1 MFMAPANV
9 ALGAEAHDSGR
20 QYKQREMC
28 FSLPSGIVTIP
39 GLCVVR
45 ARRGTTA
52 GKVWSAA
59 EPQRVCLQHISGM
72 FALTGWVTGE
82 DSLLQTG
89 DIFNRSLM
97 IIVCTWGKF
106 TLSGHWWKMCHA
118 SRCSSWGCRKRMEN
132 GALQGLGGCGEECLT
147 SGLLSCELNWFNV
160 RTNHK
165 SQSVW
170 KIYSCQSTFSRKLAL
185 IFSKKKTKPESLL
198 WNRGTIYKKILLPTS
213 WSFLS
218 C

>member
-1 MFMAPANV
+1 MLFSALRYSDHPWAVCSEGEKRHSRKGVFCCRTTRGLPA
-9 ALGAEAHDSGR
+9 AH
-20 QYKQREMC
+20 
-28 FSLPSGIVTIP
+28 LPS
-39 GLCVVR
+39 
-45 ARRGTTA
+45 
-52 GKVWSAA
+52 
-59 EPQRVCLQHISGM
+59 SGM
-72 FALTGWVTGE
+72 SALTGWVTGE

-89 DIFNRSLM
+89 DIFNQSLM

-118 SRCSSWGCRKRMEN
+118 SRCSSWGCRKRLES

-170 KIYSCQSTFSRKLAL
+170 KMYSCQSTFSRKLAL
-185 IFSKKKTKPESLL
+185 IFSKKKNKPESLL